1 MNMFS
6 LTSASLSSPA
16 VPYSFSTTLLPWE
29 SDEYDAKI
37 RKQNLYY
44 SGIQIF
50 ASLWSQQI

>member
-29 SDEYDAKI
+29 SDEYDANTQTKP
-37 RKQNLYY
+37 
-44 SGIQIF
+44 IQWN
-50 ASLWSQQI
+50 SDMY